1 MAMHSMRNLAFWPF
15 CADSAIY
22 PVISISLLFM
32 VYSESKPPFLPSIR
46 GRLAGPRHKKRAD
59 LGGGQRCPLDVA
71 TVLSRP
77 SAAVGVPM
85 QHDMF
90 RGPLPAK
97 VRPARLSELSMDPP
111 TAERGC
117 IPARMPTAAAPS
129 SRAEERFHHPSLP
142 SSSLHFSSWLFDGG
156 AC

>member
-1 MAMHSMRNLAFWPF
+1 MLDAAKPMAMHSMRNLAFWPF

-97 VRPARLSELSMDPP
+97 VRPARLSERSMDPP
-111 TAERGC
+111 DCGT
-117 IPARMPTAAAPS
+117 
-129 SRAEERFHHPSLP
+129 
-142 SSSLHFSSWLFDGG
+142 WLYTGED
-156 AC
+156 AHSEHDCVYRSKLRKKRV